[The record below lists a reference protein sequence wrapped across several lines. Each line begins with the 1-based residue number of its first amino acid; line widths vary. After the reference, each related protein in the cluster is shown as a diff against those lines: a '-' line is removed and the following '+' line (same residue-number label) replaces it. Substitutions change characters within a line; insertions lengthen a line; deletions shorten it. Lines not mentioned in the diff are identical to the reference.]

1 MEHEKI
7 VVLDFGGQY
16 AHLIAN
22 RIRRLGVYSEIKDPE
37 TPAKDLK
44 NYKGI
49 ILSGG
54 PMSVYSEK
62 APHCDKEIF
71 NLGLPILG
79 ICYGHQLMQYML
91 GGEVISGRTKEYG
104 FADLNLV
111 QPVGIFG
118 GLKNTSRVWMSH
130 GDNVEVVAPGF
141 VEAGKTADCDNS
153 ALFDLERRFY
163 GVQFHPEVAHTEE
176 GMKILDN
183 FLNICGVKRDWSIDK
198 FIQEEIGAIKNKIGK
213 KSIFLL
219 VSGGVDSTVAFALLE
234 KALGKDRVYG
244 LLIDTGL
251 MRYKEADS
259 VKQVLNNVGFT
270 NLHVIDKSKDF
281 LNALKGVSDPEE
293 KRKII
298 GELFW
303 EAKEDAAE
311 ELKLNPDKWIMGQGT
326 IYPDT
331 IETGGTKLADKI
343 KTHHNRVDLIQQ
355 MIEKGLVIEPL
366 AQLYKDEVRDLG
378 EKLGLPHD
386 IVWRQ
391 PFPGPGLGVRIICKS
406 KEQVASARDFG
417 ILSQNIETHLKTQT
431 SISDAK
437 ASVLPIKS
445 VGVQGDERTYRHP
458 VALFTKNRNWND
470 LEQASTAITNRFI
483 EVNRVI
489 LALGGDYDKK
499 FLLKVCDLSPERVK
513 LLQKIDNLVSQEM
526 AGSKKTFNI
535 WQFPVVLLPV
545 SNVKDKES
553 IVLRPIVS
561 TEAMTASFARID
573 WNILDKISKGILS
586 GKEITHVFY
595 DLTHKPPGTIEWE

>member
-1 MEHEKI
+1 
-7 VVLDFGGQY
+7 
-16 AHLIAN
+16 LIAN

-44 NYKGI
+44 DYKGI

-71 NLGLPILG
+71 NLELPILG

-104 FADLNLV
+104 FADLKLI

-118 GLKNTSRVWMSH
+118 GLRNMSRVWMSH
-130 GDNVEVVAPGF
+130 GDNVEVSAPGF
-141 VEAGKTADCDNS
+141 IEAGKTADCDNS

-198 FIQEEIGAIKNKIGK
+198 FIEEEIGAIKNKIGK
-213 KSIFLL
+213 KNVFLL

-251 MRYKEADS
+251 MRYNEADS
-259 VKQVLNNVGFT
+259 VKQALNSVGFT

-303 EAKEDAAE
+303 EAKEDAAD

-331 IETGGTKLADKI
+331 IETGGTRHADKI

-386 IVWRQ
+386 MVWRQ

-437 ASVLPIKS
+437 TIVLPIKS

-499 FLLKVCDLSPERVK
+499 FFLKVCDLSPERVK

-526 AGSKKTFNI
+526 VGSKKTFNI
-535 WQFPVVLLPV
+535 WQFPIVLLPV

-553 IVLRPIVS
+553 VVLRPIVS

-573 WNILDKISKGILS
+573 WNILDNMIKGILAEE
-586 GKEITHVFY
+586 GVTHVFY